1 MLSFL
6 TIKTNLKK
14 VWVWLKHNWHVPII
28 VVYTIVLWII
38 LRDKSKAFEILK
50 IRSNSYKK
58 QIKAIE
64 DIHKEEIDKRDE
76 ILKKYNRILA
86 TLEEDYENKSILLDS
101 KKKEEIKELVE
112 NYNEKPD
119 ELAKLLA
126 ERYGLEYVE

>member
-6 TIKTNLKK
+6 AIKTNIKK
-14 VWVWLKHNWHVPII
+14 AWVWLKHNWHVPVI
-28 VVYTIVLWII
+28 VIYTLTLWII
-38 LRDKSKAFEILK
+38 FRDKSKALEILE

-64 DIHKEEIDKRDE
+64 EIHKEEIDKRNE
-76 ILKKYNRILA
+76 ILKKYNGILA
-86 TLEEDYENKSILLDS
+86 TLEEDYEKKNMLLDR
-101 KKKEEIKELVE
+101 KKKEEVKKLVE
-112 NYNEKPD
+112 DYNEKPD